1 MNDLLGVFD
10 ISFGDAL
17 LEGQM
22 TIADE
27 KIYYA
32 SGVNIVRFPVGGTLL
47 AYQLADKATAGEEP
61 PLPFLSFPS
70 QGRLASSGVTKGAL
84 GSPNCLQGNELPIF
98 RRKDQNVRV
107 QGQFTA
113 LNVKN

>member
-1 MNDLLGVFD
+1 MAVDVKIEYVCAGGSNIPAVNDLLGVFD

-47 AYQLADKATAGEEP
+47 AYQLADKATAGEEQPPPRPHFP
-61 PLPFLSFPS
+61 PLF
-70 QGRLASSGVTKGAL
+70 
-84 GSPNCLQGNELPIF
+84 
-98 RRKDQNVRV
+98 
-107 QGQFTA
+107 
-113 LNVKN
+113 

>member
-1 MNDLLGVFD
+1 MTIDARTKDVCAGGSNIPAVNDLLGVFD

-32 SGVNIVRFPVGGTLL
+32 SGVNIVRFPMGGTLL
-47 AYQLADKATAGEEP
+47 AYQLADKATAGERP
-61 PLPFLSFPS
+61 SLPGLCIAFL
-70 QGRLASSGVTKGAL
+70 L
-84 GSPNCLQGNELPIF
+84 LQHFGTLLS
-98 RRKDQNVRV
+98 RV
-107 QGQFTA
+107 M
-113 LNVKN
+113 